1 MFLLAW
7 RCCHSISS
15 LAPLSFAIVSFVPT
29 IDSVM
34 HNISKSYQILH
45 MCLAMYQTI
54 SMKGIRCL
62 FLPIMEITADQRK
75 LGIINHCQTA
85 LIKNPESAL
94 TVILASVLYFGVITF
109 ILQVKKQ
116 AQIHLA
122 VGYISGLTWWL
133 RR

>member
-1 MFLLAW
+1 
-7 RCCHSISS
+7 
-15 LAPLSFAIVSFVPT
+15 
-29 IDSVM
+29 M

-45 MCLAMYQTI
+45 MCLAMYQMT
-54 SMKGIRCL
+54 SMQGIRCL

-75 LGIINHCQTA
+75 LEIINHCQTA

-116 AQIHLA
+116 AEIHLA